1 MNYLDN
7 RTILIMDRIKRI
19 FLIFTLLSCSMLSSY
34 AQEAANYFL
43 HTIQKGENLY
53 SIASMYNVSQDEI
66 IKLNP
71 GADRVIFTGKALKI
85 PQTKTQSSDE
95 ELFYT
100 IKPGDTLYRLSVSYK
115 VSTQAIMKANP
126 GLSAQNFRIGQVI
139 RIPQVSQQEIQQEI
153 FKRTQEE
160 TQKLEV
166 RPAVKSRCREMHKV
180 KRKETIYSVSRAY
193 GITEA
198 ELIEAN
204 PELSKGMK
212 RGMFVCIPYPKDE
225 LQEEQIAE
233 IIENP
238 FVVDNPPTDNEVFQE
253 IQREVNTRLTSIKAA
268 IILPFLPEN
277 GQRAES
283 QRMVEFY
290 EGVLIAADSLKRS
303 GTSLDLYVYDSGKS
317 EASMKAILAKPEL
330 KEMNIIFGP
339 LYQAQIKPLAKFS
352 ETNNIRLVIP
362 FSGNTDIV
370 FNNPSVYQ
378 INTPQSYLYSEVY
391 QNFAKMFANPQ
402 VIFVDAVEKDKGK
415 EEFIKGFKQDLDLRA
430 IKYKHLSVTDTVG
443 FMETRL
449 DGGKANIFVPT
460 SGNDV
465 TLIELMPKL
474 TQLRERNPE
483 VSISMFGYPEWQ
495 TYTKDHIDSFFKV
508 DTYFY
513 SSFYTNNLLPAA
525 KSFTRS
531 YHKWYSKD
539 MIDTYPKYGM
549 LGFDIGYFFLKNLS
563 DYGNGFESKLKEI
576 RLDPIQTGFNFDRV
590 NTWGGFINKKV
601 FFVHFNRNYELV
613 KIDFDY

>member
-1 MNYLDN
+1 
-7 RTILIMDRIKRI
+7 MDRIKRI
-19 FLIFTLLSCSMLSSY
+19 FLIFTLLSCSMLSSF

-53 SIASMYNVSQDEI
+53 TIASMYNVSQEDI
-66 IKLNP
+66 VKLNP

-85 PQTKTQSSDE
+85 PQVKGQSSDD

-100 IKPGDTLYRLSVSYK
+100 IKPGDTLYRLSVNYK

-139 RIPQVSQQEIQQEI
+139 RIPQVSEQEIQQEI
-153 FKRTQEE
+153 AKRTQEE

-180 KRKETIYSVSRAY
+180 KRRETIYSVSKAY
-193 GITEA
+193 GITEDQ
-198 ELIEAN
+198 LIAAN
-204 PELSKGMK
+204 PELTKGMK
-212 RGMFVCIPYPKDE
+212 RGMFVCIPYPKSE

-238 FVVDNPPTDNEVFQE
+238 FVVDNPPTDREVFQE
-253 IQREVNTRLTSIKAA
+253 LQREADTRLTTIKAA

-290 EGVLIAADSLKRS
+290 EGVLIAADSLKRL
-303 GTSLDLYVYDSGKS
+303 GTSLDLYVYDSGRT
-317 EASMKAILAKPEL
+317 EASVKAILAKPEL
-330 KEMNIIFGP
+330 KEVNIIFGP
-339 LYQAQIKPLAKFS
+339 LYQAQIKPLASFS
-352 ETNNIRLVIP
+352 EANNIRLVIP
-362 FSGNTDIV
+362 FSGNTDVV

-402 VIFVDAVEKDKGK
+402 VIFVEPAEKDASKD
-415 EEFIKGFKQDLDLRA
+415 EFIKGFKQDLDIRA
-430 IKYKHLSVTDTVG
+430 IKYKQLSVTDTVG

-449 DGGKANIFVPT
+449 DTNKANIFVPT

-474 TQLRERNPE
+474 SQVRERNPE
-483 VSISMFGYPEWQ
+483 ISISMFGYPEWQ

-563 DYGNGFESKLKEI
+563 DYGNNFEAKLKDI

-601 FFVHFNRNYELV
+601 FFVHFNRNYELI